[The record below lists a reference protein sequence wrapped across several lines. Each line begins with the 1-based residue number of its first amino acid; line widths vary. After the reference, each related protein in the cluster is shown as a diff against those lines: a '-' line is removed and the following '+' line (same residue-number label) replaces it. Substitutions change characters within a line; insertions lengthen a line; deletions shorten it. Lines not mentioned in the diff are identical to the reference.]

1 MWYFIT
7 AGLLIT
13 VWQINTCM
21 LGVICVSF
29 LYAIGSFLS
38 QHKQPH
44 LLYERIEQS
53 MGIHVVKCVTYKN
66 AAGAQ
71 VYIITI
77 LLGLQWNI

>member
-1 MWYFIT
+1 MHVGCHLCQFSLQWIR
-7 AGLLIT
+7 
-13 VWQINTCM
+13 
-21 LGVICVSF
+21 S
-29 LYAIGSFLS
+29 YAIGSFLS

-66 AAGAQ
+66 AAGAR